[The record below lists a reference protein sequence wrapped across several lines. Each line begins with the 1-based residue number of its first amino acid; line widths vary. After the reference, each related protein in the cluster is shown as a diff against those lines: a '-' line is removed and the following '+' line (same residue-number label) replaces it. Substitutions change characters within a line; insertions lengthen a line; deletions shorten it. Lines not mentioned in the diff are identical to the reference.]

1 MARGNNK
8 STHKDTATGVKDVR
22 RASQRELAAALG
34 KSASAVGKWQG
45 IPRQEVGTAKGKRV
59 YYNIPEVIEHLAKQ
73 REAEAVAKDRRKAEQ
88 EMSGGDNDL
97 ESGTLDKGMARYRLA
112 RAEMAEMDL
121 AERRR
126 ELLPLEELR
135 RVGWGLARTI
145 RQAGEQLQREF
156 GGDALGI
163 LDEAL
168 EEYQRG
174 LADWLGDDNE
184 EEAA

>member
-1 MARGNNK
+1 
-8 STHKDTATGVKDVR
+8 
-22 RASQRELAAALG
+22 
-34 KSASAVGKWQG
+34 
-45 IPRQEVGTAKGKRV
+45 
-59 YYNIPEVIEHLAKQ
+59 
-73 REAEAVAKDRRKAEQ
+73 
-88 EMSGGDNDL
+88 
-97 ESGTLDKGMARYRLA
+97 
-112 RAEMAEMDL
+112 MDL

-174 LADWLGDDNE
+174 LADWLGDDK
-184 EEAA
+184 EAA